1 MNILVIGNGF
11 DLAHG
16 LPTKYT
22 DFLEFVKVIKQIID
36 VKKQKEI
43 DWGDV
48 HAEIK
53 ILIEKNLGNVRNN
66 LHSQSP
72 MWRELLDENV
82 WIDYFLQC
90 DMHGKENW
98 IDFESEIKEVI
109 KSLDNAMGENG
120 LYQEVQVLS
129 NQFFND
135 KYTNNIAAYYNAA
148 SRSEQIEV
156 EKPRIT
162 FKELR
167 DILICHLNKLI
178 KAFEIYLTE
187 YVEEIDYETIS
198 PDIEKIVIQRGID
211 INCEERNIIT
221 KVVSFNYSNTYEK
234 KYLSK
239 QTGLIDD
246 NIHYIH
252 GKADCTN
259 TVDTNNMILG
269 IDEYYKDAR
278 KNENVEFIAFKKF
291 YQRIYKGTGSKYREW
306 IDDIVAIN
314 SDYLEKINTYKEE
327 LKINRGMG
335 YGGYDSKTKLKELV
349 KNPPRHNLYIFGH
362 SLDITDKDILKDLIL
377 NDNVYTTV
385 FYCNKDA
392 LGQQIANLVQVIGQE
407 ELIRRT
413 GGSRKTIEFKLQ
425 KNMEVRN

>member
-1 MNILVIGNGF
+1 MNILLIGNGF

-22 DFLEFVKVIKQIID
+22 DFLEFVKVIKQIIN
-36 VKKQKEI
+36 VKKQNEI
-43 DWGDV
+43 DWGEV
-48 HAEIK
+48 HTEIK
-53 ILIEKNLGNVRNN
+53 TLIEKQLGNVRNN

-72 MWRELLDENV
+72 MWRDLLDENI

-109 KSLDNAMGENG
+109 KSLDNSMGENG
-120 LYQEVQVLS
+120 LYQEIQALS

-135 KYTNNIAAYYNAA
+135 KFTNNVTAYYSAP
-148 SRSEQIEV
+148 SRSEQIKV
-156 EKPRIT
+156 EKTRIT

-198 PDIEKIVIQRGID
+198 PDIEDIVIQRGID

-252 GKADCTN
+252 GKADSAN
-259 TVDTNNMILG
+259 TVDSNNMILG

-335 YGGYDSKTKLKELV
+335 YRGYDSKTKLKELE

-362 SLDITDKDILKDLIL
+362 SLDVTDKDILKDLIL

-425 KNMEVRN
+425 KKMEVRN

>member
-291 YQRIYKGTGSKYREW
+291 YQRIYKESAE
-306 IDDIVAIN
+306 
-314 SDYLEKINTYKEE
+314 
-327 LKINRGMG
+327 RG
-335 YGGYDSKTKLKELV
+335 
-349 KNPPRHNLYIFGH
+349 
-362 SLDITDKDILKDLIL
+362 
-377 NDNVYTTV
+377 
-385 FYCNKDA
+385 
-392 LGQQIANLVQVIGQE
+392 
-407 ELIRRT
+407 
-413 GGSRKTIEFKLQ
+413 
-425 KNMEVRN
+425 